1 MTYPTFT
8 LSLPAWLTEAA
19 MPSEH
24 SLATIEARMTFVIE
38 LARRNSEAGTGGPF
52 AAAVF
57 DLTTHRLLAPGVN
70 RVTTACC
77 SSAHAEIVA
86 LSIAQQRIGHYDLGG
101 PGRPPY
107 ELVTST
113 EPCAMCL
120 GAVPWSGVRALV
132 CGARGDDAA
141 AIGMDEG
148 AKPADWVAQLEQRGI
163 RVTRDICRTAAA
175 SVLTQYQRSGGEIYN
190 ARQAN

>member
-19 MPSEH
+19 MPPER
-24 SLATIEARMTFVIE
+24 SLATVEARMTFVIG
-38 LARRNSEAGTGGPF
+38 LARRNGEEGTGGPF

-70 RVTTACC
+70 RVTTGRC

-101 PGRPPY
+101 PGQPPY
-107 ELVTST
+107 E
-113 EPCAMCL
+113 PCAWAPCPGRAYARWCAAPVAMMRL
-120 GAVPWSGVRALV
+120 PSGWMRAPSRLT
-132 CGARGDDAA
+132 GWASSSS
-141 AIGMDEG
+141 
-148 AKPADWVAQLEQRGI
+148 
-163 RVTRDICRTAAA
+163 AA
-175 SVLTQYQRSGGEIYN
+175 SV
-190 ARQAN
+190 